1 MGGSKVLLGELRL
14 LVCKYKLIIMPDP
27 SQRNEGPNLWNRT
40 SVGSRILVRR
50 NVERAAGTVSTT
62 GFDGQG

>member
-27 SQRNEGPNLWNRT
+27 SRRSEGLNICNRT

-50 NVERAAGTVSTT
+50 NVERTAGTVSTT
-62 GFDGQG
+62 GFDG